1 MSALRPHYQG
11 EGNTIR
17 RIAEAEIPHN
27 FLHCRNERGLTF
39 ASYLSN
45 MQQMFTFFEN
55 NKKPYS
61 DAMKLRFLYDTI
73 KHPKLITTVNTLQVG
88 QISWNTVSFTGA
100 NGKLATMVSKFPE
113 SQITKWN
120 VSFVEGYCGR
130 KGRHAKVPNNLV
142 GICAG
147 NGEIYTGYY
156 ANFFSLSKSNQEK
169 VQDECRQVR
178 KNCKG
183 TRKAY

>member
-88 QISWNTVSFTGA
+88 QIS
-100 NGKLATMVSKFPE
+100 
-113 SQITKWN
+113 
-120 VSFVEGYCGR
+120 
-130 KGRHAKVPNNLV
+130 
-142 GICAG
+142 
-147 NGEIYTGYY
+147 
-156 ANFFSLSKSNQEK
+156 
-169 VQDECRQVR
+169 
-178 KNCKG
+178 
-183 TRKAY
+183 